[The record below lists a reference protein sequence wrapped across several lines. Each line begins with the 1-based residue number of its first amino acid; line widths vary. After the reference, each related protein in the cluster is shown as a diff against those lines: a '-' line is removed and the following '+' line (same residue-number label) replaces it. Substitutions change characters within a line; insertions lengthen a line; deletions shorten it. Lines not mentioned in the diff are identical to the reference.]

1 MALYLVQH
9 GLSLP
14 KDQDPEQGL
23 SPEGIADVERIA
35 DVAAGYNVTVARI
48 EHSGKARAAQ
58 TAQLLGKYLVPTGG
72 LHARSGLAPLDDVVA
87 PADALDPTAQ
97 LMLVGHLPFLER
109 LTGHLLVGDAE
120 RRVLR
125 FQNGG
130 IVCLDA
136 ESGAWFV
143 KWALMPRIG

>member
-14 KDQDPEQGL
+14 KDQDPERGL

-35 DVAAGYNVTVARI
+35 EVAAGYKVNVARI

-58 TAQLLGKYLVPTGG
+58 TAALFGKYLAPPEGVHT
-72 LHARSGLAPLDDVVA
+72 RDDIAPLDDVTA
-87 PADALDPTAQ
+87 LAAELDPAAQ

-109 LTGHLLVGDAE
+109 LTGHLIVGDAE
-120 RRVLR
+120 RCVFK

-130 IVCLDA
+130 IVCLDGDG
-136 ESGAWFV
+136 SWFV
-143 KWALMPRIG
+143 KWALMPRIQ